1 MNYNKIVENNSKYL
15 VCECDENKK
24 SYTYKML
31 QNNNIDSLIKPV
43 ERNINGESFL
53 YYKTAIG
60 PWRKSLTTGNVLYGI
75 RI

>member
-15 VCECDENKK
+15 VCECDVNKK

-31 QNNNIDSLIKPV
+31 QNNNIDSLILT
-43 ERNINGESFL
+43 ESLSFTI
-53 YYKTAIG
+53 KQTAIG

>member
-31 QNNNIDSLIKPV
+31 QNNNIDSLIKPD
-43 ERNINGESFL
+43 GKK
-53 YYKTAIG
+53 Y
-60 PWRKSLTTGNVLYGI
+60 
-75 RI
+75 